1 MTLGIFAIGLY
12 IITVVAILLTV
23 DHIERNK

>member
-23 DHIERNK
+23 DYIERNK

>member
-1 MTLGIFAIGLY
+1 MILTIFAIGLY
-12 IITVVAILLTV
+12 IIIVALILLTV

>member
-1 MTLGIFAIGLY
+1 MTLGWFAIGLY